1 MCVRTIE
8 FAASHRFA
16 SRTSA
21 DLASFPRTSTSILDT
36 TRLLSRRSTCSTIF
50 PNSPNNPKTSHSNA
64 HPLSTTHALSRATV
78 LLITR
83 TDDNSFDRYR
93 VLLHH
98 VTRNLHICDCLER
111 ILQSLFGNHRYVFHQ
126 HNQHLSQIVALV
138 LIANSVS
145 NLPQP
150 TTMAYGVPA
159 PGGRMTSMDLRV
171 GGKYRIGKKIGSGS
185 FGK

>member
-98 VTRNLHICDCLER
+98 VTRNLHILR
-111 ILQSLFGNHRYVFHQ
+111 LPGTHSSIALRQSSLR
-126 HNQHLSQIVALV
+126 
-138 LIANSVS
+138 
-145 NLPQP
+145 LPSTQP
-150 TTMAYGVPA
+150 TSLSNCRSGAH
-159 PGGRMTSMDLRV
+159 RQLRLKPTPTNNHGIRCACSWRQNDFHGPSSRREV
-171 GGKYRIGKKIGSGS
+171 QDREEDRQRVVR
-185 FGK
+185 